1 MADFIQQAAA
11 TDQTPARTEFVSPET
26 MNQVADQAAAAAP
39 TAPPPPQG
47 MPVGAGMGAVQENPL
62 TAPEEQASP
71 EEQQQYED
79 LFGRVMA
86 MVNDTRESNGQPSV
100 AQSVVELLGTKDKP
114 AHEAVGT
121 TAGLV
126 MVQMTDMAKR
136 NGKEYDPRIV
146 QEVGMDLVIELLDIA
161 RGSGAINNLPE
172 EDSEPFQKLVELS
185 VLEGAKVY
193 GEWQL
198 RTGQAPRQQA
208 MKEIE
213 GQMQRE
219 ADAGELDDWGMEELD
234 PKMRQR
240 IAQGLGPAQQGGA
253 PPQGGMPQQGGGM
266 PPQGGQMPQ
275 GGM

>member
-11 TDQTPARTEFVSPET
+11 TDKTPGRMEFISPET
-26 MNQVADQAAAAAP
+26 QNQVADQAAQAGSA

-47 MPVGAGMGAVQENPL
+47 APVGAGMGVVQENPL
-62 TAPEEQASP
+62 TAPEEEASP
-71 EEQQQYED
+71 EEQKQYDD
-79 LFGRVMA
+79 LFNRVMA
-86 MVNDTRESNGQPSV
+86 MVNDTRESNGEPSV
-100 AQSVVELLGTKDKP
+100 AQSVVELLGTKDKA

-121 TAGLV
+121 TAGMV
-126 MVQMTDMAKR
+126 MIHMVTLAKR
-136 NGKEYDPRIV
+136 NGVEYDPRVV

-161 RGSGAINNLPE
+161 RGSGAIKNLPE

-185 VLEGAKVY
+185 VLEGAKMY
-193 GEWQL
+193 GENML

-234 PKMRQR
+234 PAMRDR
-240 IAQGLGPAQQGGA
+240 IAQSLTPANQGGA
-253 PPQGGMPQQGGGM
+253 PQQGGM
-266 PPQGGQMPQ
+266 PPQGGQQMPQ